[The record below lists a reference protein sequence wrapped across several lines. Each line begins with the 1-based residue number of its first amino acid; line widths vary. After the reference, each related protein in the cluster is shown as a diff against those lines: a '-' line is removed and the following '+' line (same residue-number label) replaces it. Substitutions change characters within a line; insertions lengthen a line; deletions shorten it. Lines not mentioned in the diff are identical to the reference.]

1 MPKSRTK
8 TWQWATAQRQE
19 KELSAMTTDRLFDKI
34 RNRVGETTE
43 LRENAARARMS
54 ALNEKLERQ
63 LASQAM
69 TPEVLAK
76 ACSL

>member
-1 MPKSRTK
+1 
-8 TWQWATAQRQE
+8 
-19 KELSAMTTDRLFDKI
+19 MTTDSLFDKI
-34 RNRVGETTE
+34 RNRVGETQE
-43 LRENAARARMS
+43 QREHVARARMN

>member
-1 MPKSRTK
+1 
-8 TWQWATAQRQE
+8 
-19 KELSAMTTDRLFDKI
+19 MTTDRLFDKI
-34 RNRVGETTE
+34 RNRVGETRDQ
-43 LRENAARARMS
+43 RENAARDRMN

-69 TPEVLAK
+69 TPDVLAK

>member
-1 MPKSRTK
+1 MVT
-8 TWQWATAQRQE
+8 E
-19 KELSAMTTDRLFDKI
+19 RLFDKI
-34 RNRVGETTE
+34 RNRVGETKE
-43 LRENAARARMS
+43 LREIAARARMS

-76 ACSL
+76 ACTL

>member
-1 MPKSRTK
+1 
-8 TWQWATAQRQE
+8 
-19 KELSAMTTDRLFDKI
+19 MTTDRLFDKI
-34 RNRVGETTE
+34 RNRVGETRDQ
-43 LRENAARARMS
+43 RESAARDRMN

-69 TPEVLAK
+69 TPDVLAK

>member
-1 MPKSRTK
+1 
-8 TWQWATAQRQE
+8 
-19 KELSAMTTDRLFDKI
+19 MTTDRLFDKI
-34 RNRVGETTE
+34 RNRVGET
-43 LRENAARARMS
+43 REQRERATRARMN

-69 TPEVLAK
+69 TAEVLAK